1 MKHQYL
7 DNKPTTAFILTMR
20 YNSPYVLLDKVL
32 QDYLPHINS
41 KTAYQKA
48 NSQEL
53 PFPVFKADKNS
64 NKSKFIV
71 RITDLAKWLDNCAQ
85 DAEDEWKKVNE

>member
-1 MKHQYL
+1 MKHHP
-7 DNKPTTAFILTMR
+7 DDKPTTAFILTMR

-64 NKSKFIV
+64 NKSKF
-71 RITDLAKWLDNCAQ
+71 NCAQ

>member
-7 DNKPTTAFILTMR
+7 DDKPTTAFILTMR

-41 KTAYQKA
+41 KTAYQK
-48 NSQEL
+48 
-53 PFPVFKADKNS
+53 
-64 NKSKFIV
+64 SKFT
-71 RITDLAKWLDNCAQ
+71 RITISLYLKQIKIATNPNSSC
-85 DAEDEWKKVNE
+85 E